1 LNRVLLI
8 AAACILI
15 IFAALAVVIML
26 AMNRSQPETR
36 EISPAAMI
44 VDAISAETSRDSF
57 TVSAQGT
64 VRPRTQT
71 ALAAEVGGRVI
82 GMSEQFVAGGFF
94 RAGDVLAEIDPSD
107 YRAALLQAEADL
119 ASAQARLSDESARSD
134 QARQDWQRLH
144 GSSREPGD
152 LVLRLP
158 QVAGARAAVQ
168 AAEAAVL
175 RARRNL
181 ERTRIRLPY
190 DGMVRSRQV
199 DLGQFVSPGSALG
212 VTFAVDIAEIRL
224 SLSDRDLAFLDLPAA
239 GREDGPRPEVRLFG
253 TVAGQRGE
261 WLGQVV
267 RTEGVIDEATRL
279 TYAVVQ
285 VEDPYGLLGQQRQLQ
300 LIMGAF
306 VQAEIRGRDA
316 SGLLVLPR
324 SALREGDTLYLVDED
339 DRLEIRSV
347 TVVRATP
354 QHVYVHND
362 IQPSDRV
369 ITTAIQAPIPGMA
382 VRVRDSRDPEPELRL
397 LPVDDL
403 ADLSET
409 DQ

>member
-1 LNRVLLI
+1 
-8 AAACILI
+8 
-15 IFAALAVVIML
+15 
-26 AMNRSQPETR
+26 
-36 EISPAAMI
+36 
-44 VDAISAETSRDSF
+44 
-57 TVSAQGT
+57 
-64 VRPRTQT
+64 
-71 ALAAEVGGRVI
+71 
-82 GMSEQFVAGGFF
+82 
-94 RAGDVLAEIDPSD
+94 
-107 YRAALLQAEADL
+107 
-119 ASAQARLSDESARSD
+119 
-134 QARQDWQRLH
+134 
-144 GSSREPGD
+144 
-152 LVLRLP
+152 
-158 QVAGARAAVQ
+158 VAGARAAVQ